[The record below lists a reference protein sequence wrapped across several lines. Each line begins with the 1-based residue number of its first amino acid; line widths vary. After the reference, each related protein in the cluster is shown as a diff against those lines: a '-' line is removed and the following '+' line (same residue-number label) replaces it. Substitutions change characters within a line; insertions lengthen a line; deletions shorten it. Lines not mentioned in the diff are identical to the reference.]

1 MASAA
6 DRVAEPVPIDPDAPI
21 SAAEADEMRSV
32 IAHRIAHHAQA
43 TGLAAG
49 DDGARLLGEKQS
61 FTPGNHKTRG
71 LRLLRG
77 SPAGDMPADLFTA
90 AAEEIIRAA
99 RPRGGIRSGAAVDDQ
114 FMAQLDAILVQPASV
129 TPLNDEME
137 QDKYDLFK

>member
-6 DRVAEPVPIDPDAPI
+6 DRVAEPVPIDPDALI

-49 DDGARLLGEKQS
+49 DDGARLLSEKQS
-61 FTPGNHKTRG
+61 FTPGNHTTRG
-71 LRLLRG
+71 VRLLRG

-90 AAEEIIRAA
+90 AAEEIILAA
-99 RPRGGIRSGAAVDDQ
+99 RPVWRHPVRGGRGRPVHTEYISARYAQGISQRS
-114 FMAQLDAILVQPASV
+114 
-129 TPLNDEME
+129 
-137 QDKYDLFK
+137 

>member
-6 DRVAEPVPIDPDAPI
+6 DRVAEPVPIDPDALI

-49 DDGARLLGEKQS
+49 DDGARLLSEKQS

-71 LRLLRG
+71 VRLLRG

-99 RPRGGIRSGAAVDDQ
+99 RPCGGIRSGAAVDDQ
-114 FMAQLDAILVQPASV
+114 FMAQLDAILVQPADV
-129 TPLNDEME
+129 TPLNNEME
-137 QDKYDLFK
+137 QDDYNLFK